1 MAFYEKHVHP
11 DERYPIIF
19 HAASSGIFSGQS
31 PVLFNAHWH
40 EAIEIL
46 YFISGNGSVRIN
58 GESFNA
64 CAGDII
70 VINSNA
76 IHAIYGNVSCA
87 YHCLIISKE
96 FCEQHSVHLPNDLF
110 CPKIQDQALI
120 ELFNQILNENREK
133 SAYYKEQIMALVSLL
148 LVRLCRF
155 HQTCEHALPTK
166 KSDIVM
172 QTLQYINENFS
183 RALSIDELAQ
193 QLHLSK
199 YYLCH
204 VFKSV
209 TGQSITE
216 HLNAVRLN
224 NARHLILSEGCT
236 VNEAAQRTGFQNLS
250 YFTRAYKNW
259 FGHLPLADKKR
270 ASQKS

>member
-19 HAASSGIFSGQS
+19 HAASSSVFSGQN

-46 YFISGNGSVRIN
+46 CFISGSGSVRIN
-58 GESFNA
+58 GESFDA
-64 CAGDII
+64 HTGDII
-70 VINSNA
+70 AINSNA
-76 IHAIYGNVSCA
+76 IHTIYGDTACS

-96 FCEQHSVHLPNDLF
+96 FCEQHSVHLPDDLF
-110 CPKIQDQALI
+110 CPKIQDQELI
-120 ELFNQILNENREK
+120 KLFEQIFHENKEK
-133 SAYYKEQIMALVSLL
+133 IPYYKEQIMALVSLL
-148 LVRLCRF
+148 LVHMCRF

-166 KSDIVM
+166 KSTIVM
-172 QTLQYINENFS
+172 QTLKYINENFS
-183 RALSIDELAQ
+183 RALSIDELAE

-204 VFKSV
+204 MFKSV

-259 FGHLPLADKKR
+259 FGHLPLEDKKR
-270 ASQKS
+270 ASQKT